1 MNLPH
6 VLSLGATLAAV
17 WLLLSGHYEPLIL
30 ALGACS
36 IAVVIRITHRM
47 DAIDQ
52 ETHPIHLAGKAL
64 SYFPWLLWEIVK
76 ANIDVAKVIIDPK
89 LPIGLRIL
97 RVDGSQQTDIGLVTY
112 ANSITLTPGTVTIWD
127 EGTRLD
133 VHALTP
139 AAADGLLSGEMDR
152 RVTNLEGA
160 GALKDGDAK

>member
-1 MNLPH
+1 MLRA
-6 VLSLGATLAAV
+6 LSLGATLAAV
-17 WLLLSGHYEPLIL
+17 WLLLSGHYVPLIL
-30 ALGACS
+30 ALGAGS
-36 IAVVIRITHRM
+36 IAAVVWITHRM

-64 SYFPWLLWEIVK
+64 SYFPWLLLEIVK
-76 ANIDVAKVIIDPK
+76 ANIDVAKAIINPK
-89 LPIGLRIL
+89 MPIEAKIL

>member
-139 AAADGLLSGEMDR
+139 AAVDGLLSGKMDR
-152 RVTNLEGA
+152 RVTALEGA
-160 GALKDGDAK
+160 GALKDGEAK